1 MKYQTTSR
9 DYELLSAYLDNQ
21 LGSEDRAHLESRLI
35 ADPELQK
42 EFHEISNTRLLLR
55 SMPKMRAP
63 RNFYVTAKDTKTAR
77 TRGFQRLAPA
87 YGIVSAIATILL
99 VLLIFGDRLVTS
111 TSQVALA
118 PASVAPIESVPVQ
131 KEIERSIVST
141 SSPTE
146 APPVMM
152 VEAPA
157 IVSTAPPSAELL
169 VGGGPEIA
177 TPTTI
182 YLNALPPTSTP
193 EITISIMTDQSI
205 TATISCDGSKFSE
218 PYPTIPYACPSPTSN
233 PSGFLQGILPTSTP
247 ISADSPTPTP
257 YSTSAPT
264 LTSTST
270 PTTIPS
276 STPTATSVPTETP
289 ALVQNTASESM
300 VLGPTLPAPL
310 DQVMDTANPT
320 LTVPEPAETPG
331 TIPNFDFLQYLVLAI
346 ELSLAAIAI
355 IAGIMAIILRIRAGR

>member
-42 EFHEISNTRLLLR
+42 EFHEISNTRFLLR

-63 RNFYVTAKDTKTAR
+63 RNYYVTAKDTKTAR
-77 TRGFQRLAPA
+77 THGFQRLAPA
-87 YGIVSAIATILL
+87 YGIVSAIATMLL
-99 VLLIFGDRLVTS
+99 VLLIFGDRFVTS
-111 TSQVALA
+111 TSQVAFA

-131 KEIERSIVST
+131 KEVERSVVST

-157 IVSTAPPSAELL
+157 IVSTAPPSAEQLA
-169 VGGGPEIA
+169 GGSEIA

-193 EITISIMTDQSI
+193 EITISIMNDQSI
-205 TATISCDGSKFSE
+205 TATISCIGSKFSE

-247 ISADSPTPTP
+247 TSAGSPTPTQN
-257 YSTSAPT
+257 STSAPT
-264 LTSTST
+264 LTPTST

-276 STPTATSVPTETP
+276 STPTATSVPTEIP

-300 VLGPTLPAPL
+300 VVEPTLSAPL
-310 DQVMDTANPT
+310 DQVMDTANPI
-320 LTVPEPAETPG
+320 LTAPEPAETPG
-331 TIPNFDFLQYLVLAI
+331 TNPNFDFLQYLVLAI
-346 ELSLAAIAI
+346 ELSLATIAI